1 MRIGD
6 LLVAHG
12 LVSQDEV
19 ERALQEQAEAGGRLG
34 DILERSG
41 IVSRS
46 DVESVLEQVPKVPRS
61 IEDTGLDETA
71 LLRLIAK
78 SMAIDGFE
86 TPTQFV
92 HRLKLPFS
100 VINELLRRATDKK
113 LIEALGATEIRAT
126 ELRYG
131 LTHVGRE
138 WAQAALFQNQYVGA
152 VPVPLARFCEQ
163 VRLQRIVN
171 ERFDRK
177 TIETAFDGLV
187 MPDGLIRKIGPA
199 VNAMRAVLMYGP
211 PGNGKTTIAE
221 KVGRIFKHFVFIP
234 HAIDVDGQII
244 KVFDPSVHTP
254 VTAEESTPTP
264 VAQAASLVRTREG
277 DYDQRFVPCRRPIVL
292 VGGELTLEMLDL
304 QFNHVARFYEA
315 PLHVKALNG
324 TFIIDDFGR
333 QIVRPQE
340 LLNRW
345 IVPLESRVDYLKLH
359 TGNSFS
365 VPFDEFVVFST
376 NLTPEDLV
384 DPAFLRRIPY
394 KLEVGNPSLSDYRK
408 VFELVV
414 NGKGLHLD
422 DQLFEDIRAEL
433 HAKGQPLAF
442 YHAKFITDQVL
453 AACKYEGRKP
463 ALTKDLVFEA
473 LDNLFMHQQDSVPST
488 AARV

>member
-6 LLVAHG
+6 LLIAHG
-12 LVSQDEV
+12 LVTQEDV
-19 ERALQEQAEAGGRLG
+19 EQAVHLQTENGGRLG
-34 DILERSG
+34 DILERAG
-41 IVSRS
+41 KVTR
-46 DVESVLEQVPKVPRS
+46 DAVESVLEQVPTVPRT
-61 IEDTGLDETA
+61 IEDTGLGETS
-71 LLRLIAK
+71 LLRQLIK

-86 TPTQFV
+86 TSQQFV

-100 VINELLRRATDKK
+100 IVTELLRRAVDKK
-113 LIEALGATEIRAT
+113 LIEALGATDLRAN

-131 LTHVGRE
+131 LTHIGRD
-138 WAQAALFQNQYVGA
+138 WAQAAMFQNQYVGP
-152 VPVPLARFCEQ
+152 VPVPLERFCEQ

-171 ERFDRK
+171 ERFDRE
-177 TIETAFDGLV
+177 TIQRAFDGLV
-187 MPDGLIRKIGPA
+187 MPDGMIRKIGPA

-221 KVGRIFKHFVFIP
+221 KVGRIFKHIVFVP
-234 HAIDVDGQII
+234 YAIDVDGQII

-254 VTAEESTPTP
+254 ATTEENTSST
-264 VAQAASLVRTREG
+264 VAQAASLVRAREG

-292 VGGELTLEMLDL
+292 VGGELSLDMLDL

-333 QIVRPQE
+333 QLVRPQE

-376 NLTPEDLV
+376 NLSPEDLV

-394 KLEVGNPSLSDYRK
+394 KLEVGTPCPADYRK
-408 VFELVV
+408 VFKLVV
-414 NGKGLHLD
+414 NSKGLDLD
-422 DQLFEDIRAEL
+422 EDVFDLIMAEL
-433 HAKGQPLAF
+433 AAKRQPLAY
-442 YHAKFITDQVL
+442 YHGKFIVDQVL

-463 ALTKDLVFEA
+463 ALSKDLVLEA
-473 LDNLFMHQQDSVPST
+473 LDNLFMHQDMDNVKTS
-488 AARV
+488 ARV